1 MSGGVRCNLAEAD
14 KERIFAGFDDDLT
27 QEEQE
32 RVEALFHPHL
42 FYNSITRNQRAC
54 FCESCK
60 RSFEVTK
67 ASARGLWMEKHG
79 NPVKCPQCGA
89 DVELICDGRIKTG
102 ASLEESKCVM
112 VIRADQDG
120 ALRIYAGLATRR
132 YERVDYFDDWNNVL
146 HRELQPYLSY
156 DQSKRYYLAPWGRQ
170 CWKHGWYN
178 YFGVRGPLLS
188 GWEESKTIIQAFTP
202 SYYGYWAGDVFDGQG
217 NVIGA
222 ENIAFSFAKYSQA
235 IEWTYG
241 RDIPD
246 DTDRVFGLEQY
257 LAAYIEHPQL
267 EYAVKMGEES
277 AVKDLVLRG
286 VKNHRIINWKAK
298 NPAGFY
304 RMDKQRFKLFSAAGG
319 TTNDLVLAAELKIP
333 VEDVLTANEGVG
345 RSLARELINCAGKAN
360 VTVTQ
365 AVNYIGKQRGEG
377 RRAVREW
384 DDYLN
389 MAGKLLY
396 DLTDREISTPRN
408 LIAAH
413 DRAAELLETEN
424 DRTINQRYKRRRL
437 PGLRKKY
444 EMEYAGMRVQV
455 PKNTTEIGTE
465 GKVLCHCVGGYA
477 KRHAEGQTTIL
488 FLRRADDPEQPLVT
502 IEMNPDGK
510 TIRQIH
516 GWHNETMLVNGVRP
530 ESPRKTYA
538 EFLDVW
544 LEWLRADSPRTSN
557 GKPIYKANMNQEV
570 QTA

>member
-1 MSGGVRCNLAEAD
+1 MSGGVRCNLAPED
-14 KERIFAGFDDDLT
+14 KQRIFAGFDDDLT

-42 FYNSITRNQRAC
+42 FYNSVTRNRRAC
-54 FCESCK
+54 YCEACK
-60 RSFEVTK
+60 KSFEVTK
-67 ASARGLWMEKHG
+67 ASTRGLWMEKHG
-79 NPVKCPQCGA
+79 SPVKCPQCGA
-89 DVELICDGRIKTG
+89 DVELICDGRIQTG

-112 VIRADQDG
+112 VVRADPDG
-120 ALRIYAGLATRR
+120 ALRIYAGLATRK

-178 YFGVRGPLLS
+178 YFGRRGPLLN

-202 SYYGYWAGDVFDGQG
+202 SYYGYWAGDVFDGNG

-222 ENIAFSFAKYSQA
+222 EHILTSYAKYSQA
-235 IEWTYG
+235 IEWVYG
-241 RDIPD
+241 HDAPRD
-246 DTDRVFGLEQY
+246 TERVFGLEQF
-257 LAAYIEHPQL
+257 LAAYIDHPQL
-267 EYAVKMGEES
+267 EFAVKMDEED

-286 VKNHRIINWKAK
+286 VKNHQIINWRAK
-298 NPAGFY
+298 DPAGFY
-304 RMDKQRFKLFSAAGG
+304 RMDKQQFRRYTAAGG
-319 TTNDLVLAAELKIP
+319 TTKDLLLAKELGRP
-333 VEDVLTANEGVG
+333 VEDVLTAKQAVG
-345 RSLARELINCAGKAN
+345 SGLTRTLIDCADKAQL
-360 VTVTQ
+360 TITQ
-365 AVNYIGKQRGEG
+365 AANYIKRHGGTFTLWR
-377 RRAVREW
+377 
-384 DDYLN
+384 DYLD
-389 MAGKLLY
+389 MAGRLLY
-396 DLTDREISTPRN
+396 DLTDREISTPKH
-408 LIAAH
+408 LAEAH
-413 DRAAELLETEN
+413 DRAAVLLETEN
-424 DRTINQRYKRRRL
+424 DRTINQRYKKRRL

-444 EMEYAGMRVQV
+444 EMEYAGICVRV
-455 PKNTTEIGTE
+455 PKTTMEIGVE
-465 GKVLCHCVGGYA
+465 GRVLCHCVGGYA

-544 LEWLRADSPRTSN
+544 LEWIAADSPRTSN
-557 GKPIYKANMNQEV
+557 GKPIYKVKMNQEV
-570 QTA
+570 QSA